1 MVAPPAVPDA
11 PPSQASS
18 AHVRGIQAA
27 ALLLA
32 ASNLLSRILGYGRD
46 WLIGFQFGATG
57 QTDVYQA
64 SFTLPDLIN
73 YLLAGG
79 ALSVSLLPRMAAL
92 YAEQDAD
99 PAAAQP
105 DAAGLTRADRAFSTI
120 ASSMAVAAALL
131 IGVAWLAAEPL
142 VGFWFSGFAP
152 DKVAQTA
159 HLTRIVLPAQLFF
172 LLGGLVQAA
181 LLARQ
186 RFSAMALTPLLYN
199 GGIITGGLIGG
210 QVGQIEGF
218 SWGALVG
225 AALGGLAVPMW
236 SARRQLRFR
245 FTWQPT
251 DREVRQ
257 FLWIAAPLMIGVSL
271 TTVDE
276 WLVKRFGSS
285 LQPGSISWLMTARRV
300 MLVPIGLLGTAA
312 GQAAG
317 TYLARLHAEGQRQE
331 LSRILAGS
339 LGAVLGLSAVLAA
352 GLAVSSREVVAMLF
366 QYGNFGARDADMAA
380 LALLP
385 LCAAIPAWGA
395 QQVLARAFYAT
406 GDTWRPMVATT
417 VVTVAMLPVYAGL
430 ASWQGH
436 EITGLCLAGV
446 VGIAVQAL
454 VLAILARR
462 QLGLDAGVLL
472 QGIARTLPVA
482 TAAAAAVWAGLAVG
496 DAILAV
502 LPQAWPRAV
511 LRAAA
516 LVPAG
521 AGWLMA
527 LVVVGSAMRMPGMP
541 RQILRLRDRVAG
553 RLRKKVPA

>member
-1 MVAPPAVPDA
+1 M
-11 PPSQASS
+11 
-18 AHVRGIQAA
+18 RGIQAA

-32 ASNLLSRILGYGRD
+32 GSSLLSRILGYGRD
-46 WLIGFQFGATG
+46 WLIGFQFGATS

-99 PAAAQP
+99 PAKALP
-105 DAAGLTRADRAFSTI
+105 DSRGLTAADRVFSLI
-120 ASSMAVAAALL
+120 ATTMAVAATILIAL
-131 IGVAWLAAEPL
+131 AWFAADPIITRFFD
-142 VGFWFSGFAP
+142 GFSP
-152 DKVAQTA
+152 DKVAQTV

-172 LLGGLVQAA
+172 LLGGLVQAV

-186 RFSAMALTPLLYN
+186 RFAAMALTPLFYN
-199 GGIITGGLIGG
+199 GGIIVGGLLGG

-225 AALGGLAVPMW
+225 AALGGLAVPLW
-236 SARRQLRFR
+236 SARKQLH
-245 FTWQPT
+245 FTFIWQPT
-251 DREVRQ
+251 DREVRK

-276 WLVKRFGSS
+276 WLVKHFGSS
-285 LQPGSISWLMTARRV
+285 LEPGSISWLMTARRV

-317 TYLARLHAEGQRQE
+317 TYLARLHAEGKRQE
-331 LSRILAGS
+331 LSELLAGS

-352 GLAVSSREVVAMLF
+352 GLAVSSHQVVSILF
-366 QYGNFGARDADMAA
+366 EYGHFSPHDTEMAT

-385 LCAAIPAWGA
+385 LCAAIPAWGV

-406 GDTWRPMVATT
+406 GDTWRPMVASTIIT
-417 VVTVAMLPVYAGL
+417 VVMLPVYAML

-446 VGIAVQAL
+446 VGISAQAL
-454 VLAILARR
+454 VLGGLARR
-462 QLGLDAGVLL
+462 QLGLSVQVVGQGV
-472 QGIARTLPVA
+472 ARTLPVA
-482 TAAAAAVWAGLAVG
+482 LAAAGAAWLGLRGGSALHALIPVSLPKFIDRGVALLPAAV
-496 DAILAV
+496 
-502 LPQAWPRAV
+502 
-511 LRAAA
+511 
-516 LVPAG
+516 
-521 AGWLMA
+521 GWLVA
-527 LVVVGSAMRMPGMP
+527 LVVVGSATRMPGMP
-541 RQILRLRDRVAG
+541 RPILRLRDRVAG
-553 RLRKKVPA
+553 RLRK